1 MEFDRM
7 WETTSD
13 LNEDDFEIMLEECKK
28 QWADY
33 PWKATRTRGAF
44 VQCKI
49 ASVDRMNVD

>member
-1 MEFDRM
+1 MEDPINMEFDRM

-44 VQCKI
+44 V
-49 ASVDRMNVD
+49 